1 MKKWLN
7 NLDVDR
13 VLSLLSGSILGIIYI
28 YITIK
33 YGIHLNIGILIFAS
47 IFLFSLFMLIDKK
60 KFLIIP
66 ASLLIIYDIYYI
78 YAYISNGYLSYFFKT
93 TRPIIYSADILFFLI
108 ILFTTIPKLKSK
120 KNFIKKLWLLPFI
133 LWISPFGYYCYLGT
147 NILYYWD
154 SILEYI
160 SFLIICFVISKKDS
174 LKIKLNF
181 SKITSKFKDIMIV
194 LIIIFIMVL
203 IAFATNDGND
213 SVNPYDMAARL
224 ERMACREK
232 SDEYFK
238 CKWSLWEQQ
247 CTCKLR

>member
-78 YAYISNGYLSYFFKT
+78 YSQYKKYFLSSGFLGIKT
-93 TRPIIYSADILFFLI
+93 
-108 ILFTTIPKLKSK
+108 
-120 KNFIKKLWLLPFI
+120 
-133 LWISPFGYYCYLGT
+133 
-147 NILYYWD
+147 
-154 SILEYI
+154 
-160 SFLIICFVISKKDS
+160 
-174 LKIKLNF
+174 
-181 SKITSKFKDIMIV
+181 
-194 LIIIFIMVL
+194 
-203 IAFATNDGND
+203 
-213 SVNPYDMAARL
+213 
-224 ERMACREK
+224 
-232 SDEYFK
+232 
-238 CKWSLWEQQ
+238 
-247 CTCKLR
+247 